1 MTRLLC
7 VARWPEDDQEHP
19 DNPVEFELALH
30 GESPEKGTG
39 WVACDMIICMQT
51 ESGGSKRSLMN
62 RRGNILVRD
71 LRRLA
76 NDLQGLHERHLDSLT
91 FVPVTPSFELW
102 LSRLSDDQYR
112 VVIWQDMADEFN
124 GANDVLY
131 HGARFITNRARLMGF
146 ARGLEMALD
155 AL

>member
-1 MTRLLC
+1 MTKLLC
-7 VARWPEDDQEHP
+7 VARWPAGDREYP
-19 DNPVEFELALH
+19 DNPIEFELVFH
-30 GESPEKGTG
+30 TEPPEKGAG
-39 WVACDMIICMQT
+39 WVACDMVVRVQT
-51 ESGGSKRSLMN
+51 EPGGPTALLMN

-71 LRRLA
+71 LKRLA
-76 NDLQGLHERHLDSLT
+76 NDLKVLHERHLDSLT

-112 VVIWQDMADEFN
+112 VIIWQDMADEFG
-124 GANDVLY
+124 GASDVLY

-146 ARGLEMALD
+146 ARGLEAALD